1 MRRHVAEPSLR
12 LTGTIPDLLERG
24 MYVVTGAT
32 GNVGSE
38 VVEALAAR
46 GEQVRA
52 VSRHPPDTTS
62 TPTVERVAG
71 DLNDPATLAEPLE
84 GATGAFLLSGYADMP
99 HLLRLARRA
108 GVRRVVLLSSSSV
121 ATGKTDNAVVAYHT
135 QAEEDVRASGV
146 PWTFLRPC
154 MFMTNALQWVDQ
166 LAAGDVVR
174 APFPNVANAV
184 IDPADIGAVAAEAL
198 VGGGYEGR
206 ALRLSGPEALTPP
219 DRLRILGDVLGRSL
233 RFEGLTDDEA
243 RDELYASMPDAYAA
257 AFLRFYVD
265 GELDESP
272 VLPTVGEVLGRPPR
286 DFAGWATAHAGTF
299 APVSR

>member
-1 MRRHVAEPSLR
+1 
-12 LTGTIPDLLERG
+12 

-32 GNVGSE
+32 GNVGSA
-38 VVEALAAR
+38 VVEALAGR
-46 GEQVRA
+46 GEHVRA
-52 VSRHPPDTTS
+52 VSRHPPDTPA
-62 TPTVERVAG
+62 TPTVEPVAG
-71 DLNDPATLAEPLE
+71 DLNDPATLAESLG

-99 HLLRLARRA
+99 RLLELARRA

-135 QAEEDVRASGV
+135 QAEDDVRASGI

-184 IDPADIGAVAAEAL
+184 VDPADIGAVAAEAL

-206 ALRLSGPEALTPP
+206 ALRLSGP
-219 DRLRILGDVLGRSL
+219 
-233 RFEGLTDDEA
+233 
-243 RDELYASMPDAYAA
+243 
-257 AFLRFYVD
+257 
-265 GELDESP
+265 
-272 VLPTVGEVLGRPPR
+272 
-286 DFAGWATAHAGTF
+286 
-299 APVSR
+299 

>member
-1 MRRHVAEPSLR
+1 
-12 LTGTIPDLLERG
+12 

-32 GNVGSE
+32 GNVGSA
-38 VVEALAAR
+38 VVEALAGR

-52 VSRHPPDTTS
+52 VSRHPPDTPS
-62 TPTVERVAG
+62 APTVEPVAG

-99 HLLRLARRA
+99 RLLELARGA

-121 ATGKTDNAVVAYHT
+121 ATGRTDNAVVAYHT
-135 QAEEDVRASGV
+135 QAEQDVRASGI

-184 IDPADIGAVAAEAL
+184 VDPADIGAVAAEAL

-206 ALRLSGPEALTPP
+206 VLRLSGPEALTPP
-219 DRLRILGDVLGRSL
+219 ERLRILGDVLGRRL
-233 RFEGLTDDEA
+233 RFDALTDEEA
-243 RDELYASMPDAYAA
+243 RDMLYASMPEAYAA

-272 VLPTVGEVLGRPPR
+272 VLPTIGEVLGRPPH
-286 DFAGWATAHAGTF
+286 DFAGWASAHAAAF
-299 APVSR
+299 SR